1 MDTNI
6 RAIDGSAV
14 TVSLDATPDDL
25 HPWTTRT
32 MLEYAGRGTHQI
44 IAGNRKFPAA
54 AIGATGIE
62 LTESATVDSWT
73 VQYGSSEQYDNQS
86 VYIGHLTAVAVL
98 GRAFG
103 CLLHVYNSNADFL
116 LELISMLAFDEASN
130 GIAVESQSRSLHVDT
145 NNTSIIHPARHI
157 GVLEVRPLT
166 PSRLQTMPSINGAPT
181 AAGGELFVHNPRA
194 ENVHYTVLDRTAVTS
209 VAPVTDDPESDAYIT
224 ALRSVHAA
232 WN

>member
-103 CLLHVYNSNADFL
+103 CESRPGSGPLMPVADA
-116 LELISMLAFDEASN
+116 SVRHREAS
-130 GIAVESQSRSLHVDT
+130 AQL
-145 NNTSIIHPARHI
+145 
-157 GVLEVRPLT
+157 
-166 PSRLQTMPSINGAPT
+166 
-181 AAGGELFVHNPRA
+181 
-194 ENVHYTVLDRTAVTS
+194 
-209 VAPVTDDPESDAYIT
+209 
-224 ALRSVHAA
+224 
-232 WN
+232 